1 VGIMKDGVVTALQY
15 VATIP
20 PKKHVTPKTRGSQS
34 HAL

>member
-20 PKKHVTPKTRGSQS
+20 PLKKLVTQIRGSQS